1 MTVGE
6 LRDAL
11 ADYNRDAEVHLDV
24 RMNEP
29 DGAAGMLRG
38 IETDAGESDRY
49 ARLIW
54 LVS

>member
-6 LRDAL
+6 LIEIL
-11 ADYNRDAEVHLDV
+11 GDYNANAEVHLDV

-38 IETDAGESDRY
+38 VETEAGESDAH
-49 ARLIW
+49 ARLVW